1 MKNRTAMSET
11 LTGKGQSHMDRKLQ
25 SWVND
30 RNAEGSSLEIAAAVA
45 REAAKQKGLPLDGN
59 QPNLLNIGTIHAPK
73 ETKYTA
79 GMIGS
84 VYEQSLDSSTRR
96 HGGVH
101 YTPYEVAKRLA
112 RIALSELPFGPICD
126 PSVGGGAFLLAAA
139 EYLSEKGVPQR
150 R

>member
-1 MKNRTAMSET
+1 
-11 LTGKGQSHMDRKLQ
+11 MDRKLL

-30 RNAEGSSLEIAAAVA
+30 RNAEGIKPLEIAAAVA
-45 REAAKQKGLPLDGN
+45 REAARQKGLPLNGN
-59 QPNLLNIGTIHAPK
+59 QPNLLNIGTVHAPK
-73 ETKYTA
+73 ETEYTA
-79 GMIGS
+79 DMIGS

-126 PSVGGGAFLLAAA
+126 PSVGGGAFLLQLQSIYPKRSTSK
-139 EYLSEKGVPQR
+139 ENNRGVPMGHR
-150 R
+150 P